1 MVGVCSTDFQEK
13 IMAVSDADFSVYLEE
28 LCEFL
33 RIPSVSTDPKCAA
46 SVKDAAEWVKVALK
60 RSGFSRVERLE
71 TDGFPVVYAEWL
83 GKPDRPTVLFYGHY
97 DVQPPEPLHL
107 WDSPA
112 FEPVVREGQLVAR
125 GVSDDKGQIFCHFK
139 ALERLFKKTGELPV
153 NIKILIEGE
162 EEIGSP
168 SLAKFIESH
177 RELLAAD
184 LLVVSDTPMF
194 ARNKPSVCTSL
205 RGLVYFQ
212 IEVRSA
218 NSDLHSGQHGGA
230 VPNAIQVLVEM
241 LSQMKDEKGHILI
254 PGFYDDVIDYGLDQL
269 NFDEAA
275 YQEALGCAGLVGEEG
290 YTVLERRWYRPTL
303 DINGIQGGYTGE
315 GAKTVI
321 TCEAFAKL
329 SCRLVANQ
337 DPVKIAQQVEA
348 YLNSLAP
355 SYASVT
361 VQNLTAGHEAGAVL
375 VDADHVGV
383 KAAMNALESVWGV
396 KPVLQGEGGSIPV
409 LTTFQKL
416 LGLSPVLMGLN
427 LPEDKIHAPNEQ
439 FSLENFKNGILVAE
453 AFYKS
458 L

>member
-1 MVGVCSTDFQEK
+1 MPVF
-13 IMAVSDADFSVYLEE
+13 DADFSNYLDE
-28 LCEFL
+28 LCTFL
-33 RIPSVSTDPKCAA
+33 RIPSVSTDPKCAS
-46 SVKDAAEWVKVALK
+46 SVREAAEWVKSALL
-60 RSGFSRVERLE
+60 RVGLSRVNLLE
-71 TDGFPVVYAEWL
+71 TDGFPVVYGEWL

-107 WDSPA
+107 WQNPA
-112 FEPVVREGQLVAR
+112 FEPVVRDGQLVAR

-139 ALERLFKKTGELPV
+139 ALERLYKKTGELPV

-168 SLAKFIESH
+168 SLAKFIESNK
-177 RELLAAD
+177 ELLAAD

-194 ARNKPSVCTSL
+194 ARNQPSVCTSL

-212 IEVRSA
+212 IDVRTA

-230 VPNAIQVLVEM
+230 VPNAIQVLVDI
-241 LSQMKDEKGHILI
+241 LSQLKDQTGRILI
-254 PGFYDDVIDYGLDQL
+254 PGFYDNVIDYGIDQL

-275 YQEALGCAGLVGEEG
+275 YQDALGCKGLVGEEG
-290 YTVLERRWYRPTL
+290 YTALERRWYRPTL

-355 SYASVT
+355 GYASVT
-361 VQNLTAGHEAGAVL
+361 VQNLTAGHEAGAVR
-375 VDADHVGV
+375 VDSNNVGV
-383 KAAMNALESVWGV
+383 QAALNALESVWGV

-416 LGLSPVLMGLN
+416 LGLSPILIGLN

-439 FSLENFKNGILVAE
+439 FSLENFRRGILVAE
-453 AFYKS
+453 AFYQS
-458 L
+458 FLENV